1 MMDYQ
6 QVRALLNRRSGKSGH
21 ITRLTAFL
29 FLFYRLFQRRFYSL
43 AQSSSASS
51 VSLLQ
56 PIVDVDL

>member
-29 FLFYRLFQRRFYSL
+29 FLFIASSSAVFTL

-56 PIVDVDL
+56 PIVNVDL